1 MITVKLFVDSDGQ
14 YRGFRV
20 TGHAEYGEPGEDIV
34 CAGVSVL
41 TQNTV
46 NAIDVY
52 TEDDF
57 TCTVDDG
64 YLECVFSEKISP
76 ESKLLLNTMVL
87 GLESIMESCRTEKK
101 KNQFLNI
108 STEAV

>member
-1 MITVKLFVDSDGQ
+1 M
-14 YRGFRV
+14 
-20 TGHAEYGEPGEDIV
+20 
-34 CAGVSVL
+34 L

-46 NAIDVY
+46 NSIDALY
-52 TEDDF
+52 RG
-57 TCTVDDG
+57 CTSPVPWMTVIWNV
-64 YLECVFSEKISP
+64 CFSDEISP

-108 STEAV
+108 STEEV